1 MKELEIIELQEIP
14 LEEIISF
21 SKLDNTSLSKVVTIL
36 DDLNYGLFNQ
46 LVVWADELKLVY
58 FLIKGTKK
66 VAFLGNQQVALKIAR
81 LLQVKA
87 QVMYYTLLK
96 PKKLLGKIYTPK
108 RNSNYVV
115 QAFNENGKPTEPFIN
130 TEIEKVDCNT
140 LGKYTFRNYKYY
152 VSVRGSKNNKVENCQ
167 LLRDKRRNFTLTGK
181 I

>member
-14 LEEIISF
+14 SEEIISF
-21 SKLDNTSLSKVVTIL
+21 SKLDTSPVVTIL
-36 DDLNYGLFNQ
+36 DDLNFGLFNKF
-46 LVVWADELKLVY
+46 VVLADELKLVY
-58 FLIKGTKK
+58 FLVQGTNKIAVIGNEK
-66 VAFLGNQQVALKIAR
+66 VALRIAR

-96 PKKLLGKIYTPK
+96 PKKILGKVYTPK
-108 RNSNYVV
+108 RDSNYVV
-115 QAFNENGKPTEPFIN
+115 QAFDENGKPTDPFVD

-140 LGKYTFRNYKYY
+140 LSKYTFRNYKYY
-152 VSVRGSKNNKVENCQ
+152 VSVRGSKNNKIVNCQ

>member
-1 MKELEIIELQEIP
+1 MRELQIIELQEIP

-21 SKLDNTSLSKVVTIL
+21 SKLDNTSSVVTII
-36 DDLNYGLFNQ
+36 DSLNFGWFNE
-46 LVVWADELKLVY
+46 LVVIADELKWV
-58 FLIKGTKK
+58 FFIIKGTNR
-66 VAFLGNQQVALKIAR
+66 VAFIGNQQVALKIAK

-96 PKKLLGKIYTPK
+96 PKKILGKVYTPK
-108 RNSNYVV
+108 RDSNYVV
-115 QAFNENGKPTEPFIN
+115 QAFDENGKPTDPFVD

-140 LGKYTFRNYKYY
+140 LSKYTFRNYKYY
-152 VSVRGSKNNKVENCQ
+152 VSVRGSKNNKIVNCQ

>member
-1 MKELEIIELQEIP
+1 MRELQIIQLQEIP

-21 SKLDNTSLSKVVTIL
+21 SKLDTSPVVTIL

-46 LVVWADELKLVY
+46 MVVLADELKLVF
-58 FLIKGTKK
+58 FLVKGTNK
-66 VAFLGNQQVALKIAR
+66 VAVIGTEKVALRIAR

-96 PKKLLGKIYTPK
+96 PKKILGKIYTPK
-108 RNSNYVV
+108 RDSNYIV
-115 QAFNENGKPTEPFIN
+115 QALDEKGKPIEPFIN
-130 TEIEKVDCNT
+130 TEIEIVNCDT
-140 LGKYTFRNYKYY
+140 LCKYTFRPFKYY
-152 VSVRGSKNNKVENCQ
+152 ISVRGSKNNKVENCQ

>member
-21 SKLDNTSLSKVVTIL
+21 SKLETSPVVTIVN
-36 DDLNYGLFNQ
+36 DLNFGLFNEF
-46 LVVWADELKLVY
+46 VVLADELKLVF
-58 FLIKGTKK
+58 FLVKGTNKIA
-66 VAFLGNQQVALKIAR
+66 VIGNEKVALKIAR

-87 QVMYYTLLK
+87 QVMYYSLLK
-96 PKKLLGKIYTPK
+96 PKKILGKIYTPK
-108 RNSNYVV
+108 RDTNYVV
-115 QAFNENGKPTEPFIN
+115 QAFGTDGKPIEPFIE

-152 VSVRGSKNNKVENCQ
+152 ISVRGSKNNKITNCQ